1 MNIFDTHA
9 HYNDRRFDEDR
20 EAVLA
25 EVLSSDSPVKKI
37 LNAGTNIE
45 SSLESI
51 ALAEKYPGI
60 YASVGVHPSDSRL
73 VAHDE
78 EGSLTQFRTMLD
90 HPKVVAIGE
99 IGLDYHYDFTDQE
112 TQRRW
117 FRLQM
122 QLAAETGYPVIIHDR
137 DAHGDCMD
145 IIREFPSV
153 KGILHSFSGSPE
165 MARQLTDKGWYI
177 SFSGVVTFKN
187 ASKVLDAVRIVPD
200 ELLLIETDCPY
211 LAPVPMRGKTNR
223 SDYTVYTAAAV
234 ADARGMDH
242 EALAA
247 LTYRNACRVYRI
259 QE

>member
-1 MNIFDTHA
+1 MRIFDTHA

-25 EVLSSDSPVKKI
+25 QVLSPESPVKKL
-37 LNAGTNIE
+37 LNAGTNLD
-45 SSLESI
+45 SSRESI
-51 ALAEKYPGI
+51 ALAERYPGI

-73 VAHDE
+73 VADDE
-78 EGSLTQFRTMLD
+78 AGALARFRAMLD

-99 IGLDYHYDFTDQE
+99 IGLDYHYDFTDQDI
-112 TQRRW
+112 QRRW

-153 KGILHSFSGSPE
+153 RGILHSFSGSPE

-187 ASKVLDAVRIVPD
+187 ASKVLDAVRVVPD

-234 ADARGMDH
+234 AQARGTH
-242 EALAA
+242 PESLAE
-247 LTYRNACRVYRI
+247 LTYQNGCRVYRI
-259 QE
+259 ED